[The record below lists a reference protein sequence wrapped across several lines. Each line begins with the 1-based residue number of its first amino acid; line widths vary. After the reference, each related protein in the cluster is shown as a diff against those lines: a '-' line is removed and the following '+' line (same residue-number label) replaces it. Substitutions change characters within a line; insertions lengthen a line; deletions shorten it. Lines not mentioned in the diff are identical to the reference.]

1 MEHRKSETY
10 SGKYLGVPYEIKHW
24 WYSDGSPQWNYY
36 LFLIE
41 KQIPDT
47 FPSLWL
53 KGSVLKMG
61 GKSSHVIYKYQDT
74 LIANL
79 DWHMGCTFYEKVS
92 GFDKQTRIIKVGCD
106 YGHLY
111 DEGRN
116 YTLSDIER
124 DVIDCINSL
133 VERVK
138 VLQWCSYCGDY
149 VEAVDERTRCTD
161 CKDK

>member
-24 WYSDGSPQWNYY
+24 RFSDGKPQWNYY
-36 LFLIE
+36 IFLIE
-41 KQIPDT
+41 PQIPEA

-53 KGSVLKMG
+53 KGKPSNIG
-61 GKSSHVIYKYQDT
+61 GKTRIFYDYGNT

-79 DWHMGCTFYEKVS
+79 EWHMGCTFYEKVS

-106 YGHLY
+106 YAHLY
-111 DEGRN
+111 DEGKN
-116 YTLSDIER
+116 YSISDIER
-124 DVIDCINSL
+124 DVMDCIKSL
-133 VERVK
+133 VDRVK

-149 VEAVDERTRCTD
+149 VELVDERTRCAN

>member
-10 SGKYLGVPYEIKHW
+10 SGKYLGVPYEIRR
-24 WYSDGSPQWNYY
+24 WYFSDGTPQWNYY
-36 LFLIE
+36 IFLIE

-53 KGSVLKMG
+53 KPRSYNIG
-61 GKSSHVIYKYQDT
+61 GKSRVSYNYENTI
-74 LIANL
+74 ISNL
-79 DWHMGCTFYEKVS
+79 NWHMGCTFYEKIS
-92 GFDKQTRIIKVGCD
+92 GFDKQQRIIKVGCD

-111 DEGRN
+111 DAGRN
-116 YTLSDIER
+116 YSLSDIER
-124 DVIDCINSL
+124 DVIDCIESL
-133 VERVK
+133 VDRVK

-149 VEAVDERTRCTD
+149 VELVDERDHCLN